1 MTIPSSVIP
10 DRFRLMTFPPVLGSG
25 RRLFNDGGNVT
36 ENTDL
41 LVAYDTASS
50 SGKAGKARSYG
61 VPIIS
66 TTQFAAARAGDRLEA
81 EGAALEAMKV
91 VTCTD
96 CHTTWTVSAR
106 SGAQANRRCDDCS
119 PVATRAT
126 QTPMQTIPA
135 AEELRCSA
143 CGRTWVRQRVRGRK
157 PRLCPECST

>member
-81 EGAALEAMKV
+81 
-91 VTCTD
+91 
-96 CHTTWTVSAR
+96 
-106 SGAQANRRCDDCS
+106 
-119 PVATRAT
+119 
-126 QTPMQTIPA
+126 
-135 AEELRCSA
+135 
-143 CGRTWVRQRVRGRK
+143 
-157 PRLCPECST
+157 